1 MDSARLT
8 YSDFQRYLVFR
19 IAVLAGADFE
29 RSVYAEDAANH
40 INGRYPAS
48 WIATVAVKLKE
59 AGFIDV
65 AATTTDN
72 NGLFA
77 IIDSDLSLAEKLTE
91 LSARKEGSRP
101 QYVLTESGLEEAE
114 NAGRYLGLSLWEEID
129 RLEASGGSE
138 HVPETG
144 RIVPLDR
151 TSDIYI
157 EVESEVR
164 DTIHKIRSDNEL
176 MASDDGAQ
184 KVAELEAGKAL
195 IQADQVNE
203 GLVKRTLVPAL
214 LWAAKKVR
222 DEASGTAIK
231 LAVTKLFDLLT

>member
-8 YSDFQRYLVFR
+8 YSTFQRNLIFR
-19 IAVLAGADFE
+19 IAVLAEADFE
-29 RSVYAEDAANH
+29 RSIYVEDAAVH
-40 INGRYPAS
+40 IDGRYPAS
-48 WIATVAVKLKE
+48 WTATVAVKFKE
-59 AGFIDV
+59 AGLIDV
-65 AATTTDN
+65 AATTTD
-72 NGLFA
+72 GDLFA
-77 IIDSDLSLAEKLTE
+77 IINSDASLAEKLKE
-91 LSARKEGSRP
+91 LSARKENSRP
-101 QYVLTESGLEEAE
+101 QYVLTESGLQEAE

-129 RLEASGGSE
+129 KLEASGGSE
-138 HVPETG
+138 HVPEMG
-144 RIVPLDR
+144 RIVALDR
-151 TSDIYI
+151 TSDKYI
-157 EVESEVR
+157 EVESEVHG
-164 DTIHKIRSDNEL
+164 TIHKIRSDNEL

-222 DEASGTAIK
+222 DESSGTAIK